1 MTSRERFLKTIKGEK
16 TDRMPVTM
24 FIIDQGH
31 FINQLYPAVD
41 PHDYT
46 ALQLKVVEAQK
57 QFGADVFVRMLYGI
71 NDPIHIHMGGVIVT
85 QQTEN
90 WEVTTTETI
99 NGTVTVQH
107 SVIKT
112 PDGQLTQDFSINEI
126 RPGTFLYAC
135 TKKPI
140 LCEKDLDIAIQYE
153 PKMLGDFAQKTKE
166 KVRVIKDAVGEDGIV
181 GAWAP
186 HGPFNNASILIPHE
200 DIYCLFLEDYAYY
213 EKVMNFAM
221 ERVLG
226 YTRAMEQSGVDVLCV
241 GGNVPGGFLGKA
253 TYDKYILP
261 FEKRYIDFCQANGTP
276 VMYHNCG
283 EIMNLVE
290 SYKELGTQIVDPF
303 SPPPLG
309 DTDLEKAIEII
320 NDEYCM
326 VGGVDQIN
334 VIQNGTLDDVKRAT
348 EKTAKA
354 GRKSKRFI
362 LQNADFLEY
371 GTPEENV
378 RQYVKTG
385 IENA

>member
-1 MTSRERFLKTIKGEK
+1 MKSRERFLKTIKGEK

-31 FINQLYPAVD
+31 FISQLYPYVD
-41 PHDYT
+41 PHDFT

-85 QQTEN
+85 QQSEN
-90 WEVTTTETI
+90 WEVKTTETK

-140 LCEKDLDIAIQYE
+140 LCEKDLDIAIRYE
-153 PKMLGDFAQKTKE
+153 PKMPDDFVKKTK
-166 KVRVIKDAVGEDGIV
+166 KRFKVIKEAVGEDGIV

-186 HGPFNNASILIPHE
+186 HGPFNNASILIPHD
-200 DIYCLFLEDYAYY
+200 DIYCIFLEDYAYY

-226 YTRAMEQSGVDVLCV
+226 YMRAMEQSGVDVLCV

-253 TYDKYILP
+253 IYDKYILP
-261 FEKRYIDFCQANGTP
+261 FEKKYIDLCQ
-276 VMYHNCG
+276 
-283 EIMNLVE
+283 E
-290 SYKELGTQIVDPF
+290 
-303 SPPPLG
+303 
-309 DTDLEKAIEII
+309 
-320 NDEYCM
+320 
-326 VGGVDQIN
+326 
-334 VIQNGTLDDVKRAT
+334 NGTL
-348 EKTAKA
+348 
-354 GRKSKRFI
+354 
-362 LQNADFLEY
+362 
-371 GTPEENV
+371 
-378 RQYVKTG
+378 
-385 IENA
+385 